1 MSTEDAAGHG
11 ELQRQNLLSTKGHE
25 GPLRT
30 TKNGN
35 GSQPASDITK
45 KLKTDYLNL
54 KEKLDMYT
62 VAGKLLDL
70 HLSGAAIIERGYR
83 TIPPDWFVDANDA
96 DGHVQSWTECF
107 PGVRQKPVALRR
119 GSVLGRAGRGL
130 VAA

>member
-1 MSTEDAAGHG
+1 M
-11 ELQRQNLLSTKGHE
+11 N
-25 GPLRT
+25 
-30 TKNGN
+30 
-35 GSQPASDITK
+35 
-45 KLKTDYLNL
+45 
-54 KEKLDMYT
+54 T

-70 HLSGAAIIERGYR
+70 HLSGAAIIARGFR

-119 GSVLGRAGRGL
+119 GSVLGRDGRGL